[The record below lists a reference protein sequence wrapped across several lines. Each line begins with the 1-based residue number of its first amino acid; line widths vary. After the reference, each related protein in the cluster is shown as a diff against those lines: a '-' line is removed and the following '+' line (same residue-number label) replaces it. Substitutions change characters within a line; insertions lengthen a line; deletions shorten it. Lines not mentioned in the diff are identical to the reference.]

1 MILEVVKTLKFRGH
15 GIVSKGAIF
24 DSSER
29 TIPAFIKAEFKSGS
43 GNVRQI
49 DQESSPPPQEQKAV
63 PQENPQPATDN
74 SSEASPSSESG
85 NGGSKSKVEEEKSS
99 TKKAQPSVKRRT
111 LKKKGK

>member
-15 GIVSKGAIF
+15 GIVSKGAVF

-49 DQESSPPPQEQKAV
+49 DQESLPPPQEQKAV
-63 PQENPQPATDN
+63 PQENPQPATDD

-85 NGGSKSKVEEEKSS
+85 NGESKVEEKKSS
-99 TKKAQPSVKRRT
+99 TKKAQPSVKVRT